1 MHPNDPSDG
10 PETGAGAEHGDAEH
24 GRTGSGAPNQTESNQ
39 TGAEQARAEQT
50 GTEPTDTGRSGVGE
64 PAANDAVAAAA
75 FSDTPDPGEAPEA
88 QGPAAPRFSPPEG
101 AEPGWATGPNDTDRV
116 SYVFPGP
123 AEGRGGAAPGA
134 PQGFPG
140 SVPGAGRNEPR
151 PGAPY
156 GSHGAHQAHPGHP
169 GQQGSHTAAFG
180 SVGHGDP
187 SGGYGG
193 SGGQQGPGPGD
204 PSQGGAP
211 AFGLPGQPHYHQFGQ
226 GTYPGQPQEPRK
238 KRGTGRIVGIAAAT
252 ALVTSLIVGPAA
264 ALGTAYLLPG
274 SAPISSLTGEQGSSA
289 TEGAVGDVAEQV
301 LPSVVSIQT
310 GAGGGSGVVISS
322 DGQILTNSHVVDAGE
337 GGPIQVRFNDGSAA
351 EAEVLGSDPVSDIA
365 VIQAKGRTDLTPA
378 TLGDSDQ
385 VGVGGE
391 VVAIGSPLGLSGT
404 VTTGVVSAL
413 NRPVN
418 TGATESGGGQTATV
432 INAIQTDAAINPG
445 NSGGPLVN
453 LAGEVIGVNTAIAGL
468 SQESGS
474 VGLGFAIPINQVRP
488 ITEQLI
494 EHGSASY
501 PAIQATIA
509 PSQTGGA
516 EIMELTEGGA
526 ADEAGL
532 QPGDVVVGVDGEA
545 VTSPDQLIAQI
556 RARQP
561 GDEVTLSVLS
571 GGSGSEQ
578 EVTVTLG
585 EQGAAAAQEE
595 TPEVVEACRG
605 RLPSRVPGTRGGV
618 GRPAGRPTPARIA
631 VVNAG

>member
-24 GRTGSGAPNQTESNQ
+24 GRTGSGAPNQTS
-39 TGAEQARAEQT
+39 AEQADEAQARSFENSLFDDRAADDVGTAEQVT
-50 GTEPTDTGRSGVGE
+50 PDAPEASEAPGS
-64 PAANDAVAAAA
+64 DAVAASA
-75 FSDTPDPGEAPEA
+75 FTETPDPAEASGA
-88 QGPAAPRFSPPEG
+88 QSPAAPRLSPPEG
-101 AEPGWATGPNDTDRV
+101 SEPGWATGPNNTDRA

-123 AEGRGGAAPGA
+123 DEGRPGAAPGA
-134 PQGFPG
+134 PQNFPG
-140 SVPGAGRNEPR
+140 SAPEAGQNGPR
-151 PGAPY
+151 PGAF
-156 GSHGAHQAHPGHP
+156 GSPHGHSAHQGHP
-169 GQQGSHTAAFG
+169 GQQGSHTAAFA
-180 SVGHGDP
+180 SVGHGD
-187 SGGYGG
+187 G
-193 SGGQQGPGPGD
+193 SGAFGGPQGPGGFNGPRPGD
-204 PSQGGAP
+204 PHQGGLP
-211 AFGLPGQPHYHQFGQ
+211 PFGPPGQSHYNQFGQ
-226 GTYPGQPQEPRK
+226 GPYPGHPQEPRK

-264 ALGTAYLLPG
+264 ALGTAYLMPG
-274 SAPISSLTGEQGSSA
+274 GVSSPISSLTGEQGSSA
-289 TEGAVGDVAEQV
+289 TEGAVGEVAEQV

-310 GAGGGSGVVISS
+310 GSGGGSGVIISS
-322 DGQILTNSHVVDAGE
+322 DGQILTNSHVVEAGG

-365 VIQAKGRTDLTPA
+365 VIQAKDRNDLTPA

-418 TGATESGGGQTATV
+418 TGATESGDGQTATV

-453 LAGEVIGVNTAIAGL
+453 MAGEVIGVNTAIAGL

-474 VGLGFAIPINQVRP
+474 VGLGFAIPINQVQP
-488 ITEQLI
+488 IAEQLI
-494 EHGSASY
+494 EGGSASY

-509 PSQTGGA
+509 PSRTGGA

-532 QPGDVVVGVDGEA
+532 EPGDVVVSVDGEA

-561 GDEVTLSVLS
+561 GDEVTLGVLS

-578 EVTVTLG
+578 DVTVTLG
-585 EQGAAAAQEE
+585 EQGAATATEE
-595 TPEVVEACRG
+595 ASEAEED
-605 RLPSRVPGTRGGV
+605 
-618 GRPAGRPTPARIA
+618 
-631 VVNAG
+631 